1 LKIWIVFG
9 AGFVSAMAGLI
20 YTFCRRHRF
29 SPDLLLLL
37 FAIFYTSF
45 AAVYLLV
52 SGGQFYSGWA
62 AALGICSGAV
72 TATII
77 RLMFIVTRR
86 VKLNISWTVIQF
98 SVLIP
103 FFLSVLLFREAL
115 TTRALIGV
123 VCIFISIPFIG
134 FGKGGGQAGAEMPN
148 WTSAALLFI
157 SSFLTGVLLSIPKIY
172 EHMEPG
178 GGAFTLLF
186 YSGLAMIPLC
196 LVMYLLRAHRE
207 GGARVGPGIII
218 LSIYMAL
225 ANLGSIA
232 LLLTALRFLDGS
244 IVYPLRT
251 VVNVLSI
258 FLLTF
263 LLFRE
268 KATVLEGVGAVIAL
282 AGLVLVS
289 ATMG

>member
-1 LKIWIVFG
+1 LKIWIVFC

-20 YTFCRRHRF
+20 YTVCRRHRF
-29 SPDLLLLL
+29 SPDLLLFF
-37 FAIFYTSF
+37 FAIFYTLF

-52 SGGQFYSGWA
+52 SGGAFYSVWA
-62 AALGICSGAV
+62 TILGICTGV
-72 TATII
+72 TTATII
-77 RLMFIVTRR
+77 RLMFVVTTR

-103 FFLSVLLFREAL
+103 FFLSVVVYREAL
-115 TTRALIGV
+115 APRALIGV
-123 VCIFISIPFIG
+123 ACIFTSIPFIG
-134 FGKGGGQAGAEMPN
+134 FGKGKGQAGVPIPN
-148 WTSAALLFI
+148 LTSGLLLFT

-172 EHMEPG
+172 AHMEPG
-178 GGAFTLLF
+178 GGTFTLLF
-186 YSGLAMIPLC
+186 YSGLAMIPLS
-196 LVMYLLRAHRE
+196 LVMYLLRTRRE
-207 GGARVGPGIII
+207 EVALVGPGIVV

-244 IVYPLRT
+244 VVYPLRT

-263 LLFRE
+263 ILFRE
-268 KATVLEGVGAVIAL
+268 KATVLEGMGAVVAL